1 MYKLANESTK
11 EEYNILNEAAKKRS
25 GHISISKNL
34 LSEDPHIIRIDGIH
48 AKETPTIMGEKN
60 LNF

>member
-25 GHISISKNL
+25 GHIAMGKNL
-34 LSEDPHIIRIDGIH
+34 LNEDPHTVRIDGIH
-48 AKETPTIMGEKN
+48 AKETHTILGNKI
-60 LNF
+60 

>member
-25 GHISISKNL
+25 GHITISKNL
-34 LSEDPHIIRIDGIH
+34 LKEDPHTVRIDGIR
-48 AKETPTIMGEKN
+48 AKDTPTIMGEKI
-60 LNF
+60 